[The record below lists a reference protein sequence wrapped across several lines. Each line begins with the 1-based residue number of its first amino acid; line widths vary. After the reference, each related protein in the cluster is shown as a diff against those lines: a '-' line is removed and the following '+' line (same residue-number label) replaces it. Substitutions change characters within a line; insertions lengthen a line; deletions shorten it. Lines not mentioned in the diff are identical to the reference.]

1 MAYTPPGQYR
11 RQGISMFELFRMF
24 PTNEVAEQWF
34 IQQRWGDEIACVRCG
49 SCNVNAKTAHKS
61 MPHRC
66 RDCDKRFSVRLG
78 TAMEASKLSC
88 QIWAMATYL
97 MMTGIKGVSSMKL
110 HRDLEITQ
118 KTAWFLAHRIRES
131 WNNKNDWLASEMKF
145 SGPVECDET
154 YIGGK
159 EANKHANKKLNAG
172 GGTVGKT
179 AVVGAK
185 DRKTRKVKAQ
195 VVNNV
200 DALHLTAFVSKS
212 VKPGST
218 VYTDENRSY
227 APIAGRYE
235 HETVN
240 HSAGEYVTGEAHVN
254 GVEGF
259 WSMFKRGFYGTYH
272 KMSKKHL
279 DRYVNEFT
287 GRGNVRDLD
296 TLKQMESAVQG
307 MEGKRLRYVD
317 LIAKIA

>member
-1 MAYTPPGQYR
+1 
-11 RQGISMFELFRMF
+11 MFELFRLF
-24 PTNEVAEQWF
+24 PTNEVAEAWF
-34 IQQRWGDEIACVRCG
+34 IEQRWGDEIACVRCG

-78 TAMEASKLSC
+78 TAMEASKLSY

-131 WNNKNDWLASEMKF
+131 WNDKNNWLKSEMKF

-159 EANKHANKKLNAG
+159 EKNKHESKKLHAG
-172 GGTVGKT
+172 RGGVGKT
-179 AVVGAK
+179 AVIGVK

-218 VYTDENRSY
+218 VYTDENPSY
-227 APIAGRYE
+227 GAIEGRYE

-240 HSAGEYVTGEAHVN
+240 HGAGEYVTGEAHVN

-272 KMSKKHL
+272 KMSKRHL

-307 MEGKRLRYVD
+307 MEGKRLRYSD
-317 LIAKIA
+317 LIA